1 MKRTVKTIEFTWE
14 SRTSVSVETHRVSVN
29 ETDEVPVDQ
38 NAALELPPPETKPS
52 PDEREERE

>member
-29 ETDEVPVDQ
+29 ETDEASVVET
-38 NAALELPPPETKPS
+38 AALELSPETDPVLV
-52 PDEREERE
+52 EGEEE